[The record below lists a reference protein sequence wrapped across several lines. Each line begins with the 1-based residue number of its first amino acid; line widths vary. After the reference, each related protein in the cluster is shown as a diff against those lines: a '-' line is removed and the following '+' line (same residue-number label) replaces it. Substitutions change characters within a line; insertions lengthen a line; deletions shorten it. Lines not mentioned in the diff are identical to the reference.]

1 MYVWDGQSARSVA
14 PGYVSQP
21 GESDPLPTWPP
32 QPGELPSY
40 DVWALALAN
49 APLVA
54 QAQDLLTKSDVT
66 YIRTMEADIPWPP
79 SWATYRTALRAVVAG
94 KSTTLPAIPALYP
107 DGTATTA
114 A

>member
-54 QAQDLLTKSDVT
+54 QAQAALDKSDVQV
-66 YIRTMEADIPWPP
+66 
-79 SWATYRTALRAVVAG
+79 LRCYEGGAP
-94 KSTTLPAIPALYP
+94 LPATWVAYRQQLRDIVSEKAAGPVPEHPAWP
-107 DGTATTA
+107 
-114 A
+114 